1 MTTEK
6 MEVYSIEEGDT
17 IYLNDELF
25 FVQVIEPASSTES
38 VLWVVDE
45 EGFQRSIVVKDT
57 EKFPVV
63 IDTLAEV

>member
-1 MTTEK
+1 MTTER

-38 VLWVVDE
+38 ILWVVDE

-63 IDTLAEV
+63 IDNLAEV

>member
-57 EKFPVV
+57 EKLPVV
-63 IDTLAEV
+63 IDFLAQV

>member
-1 MTTEK
+1 

-38 VLWVVDE
+38 ILWVVDE

-63 IDTLAEV
+63 IDNLAIAEEE